1 MYVIYQEGTGSTIVF
16 VYKQQVGDII
26 LSLQGV
32 NNVLITEIIAPAWE
46 WLKETNLFFLSLTML
61 CELIRLYSVL
71 CVLIILV

>member
-16 VYKQQVGDII
+16 VYKQQDGDII

-46 WLKETNLFFLSLTML
+46 WLKETNLFFLSSTML

>member
-16 VYKQQVGDII
+16 VYKQQDII